1 MMEDTRAV
9 EAVLG
14 GDREAYGHVMRRY
27 HRRLFYYVLGKVA
40 DDGEAEDI
48 VQRTFVTAF
57 HRLKDYNPAQPLMA
71 WLRGIAVNH
80 CRNDFKT
87 AVRQARLKNRLLD
100 ARRME
105 FQESWLDEP
114 EEACEKRLL
123 ALRTC
128 VKGLSDEERKAV
140 ELRFVEEQPFSSIG
154 EAIAR
159 NGEAARLF
167 LFRLRQRLADC
178 VRKRLALGEGA

>member
-1 MMEDTRAV
+1 MEDREAV
-9 EAVLG
+9 EAVLA

-27 HRRLFYYVLGKVA
+27 HRRLYYYVIGKVA
-40 DDGEAEDI
+40 DDGEAEDL

-57 HRLKDYNPAQPLMA
+57 HRLADYNSELPMIA
-71 WLRGIAVNH
+71 WLRGIALNH
-80 CRNDFKT
+80 CRNDLRI

-105 FQESWLDEP
+105 MQERWIDEP
-114 EEACEKRLL
+114 EEAAEHRIL
-123 ALRTC
+123 ALRKC

-140 ELRFVEEQPFSSIG
+140 ELRFVEERPFTSIG
-154 EAIAR
+154 DAMAR

-178 VRKRLALGEGA
+178 VRKRLAMGGGA

>member
-1 MMEDTRAV
+1 MEDPRAI
-9 EAVLG
+9 EAVLA

-27 HRRLFYYVLGKVA
+27 HRRLYYYVLGKVA

-57 HRLKDYNPAQPLMA
+57 HRLKDFDVSRPMIS
-71 WLRGIAVNH
+71 WLRGIALNH
-80 CRNDFKT
+80 CRNDLKL

-105 FQESWLDEP
+105 LQESWLDEP
-114 EEACEKRLL
+114 AEAGEQRIL
-123 ALRTC
+123 ALRKC
-128 VKGLSDEERKAV
+128 IKGLSEEERKAV
-140 ELRFVEEQPFSSIG
+140 ELRFVEELPFESIG

-159 NGEAARLF
+159 NVEAARVF
-167 LFRLRQRLADC
+167 LFRVRQRLADC
-178 VRKRLALGEGA
+178 VRKRLAVGEGA

>member
-1 MMEDTRAV
+1 MEDPRAI
-9 EAVLG
+9 EAVLA

-27 HRRLFYYVLGKVA
+27 HRRLYYYVLGKVA

-57 HRLKDYNPAQPLMA
+57 HRLRDFDPAQPMLA
-71 WLRGIAVNH
+71 WLRGIALNH
-80 CRNDFKT
+80 CRNDLKI
-87 AVRQARLKNRLLD
+87 AVRQARLKSRLLD

-114 EEACEKRLL
+114 AEDAEQRIL
-123 ALRTC
+123 ALRKC
-128 VKGLSDEERKAV
+128 VKGLSDEERRAV
-140 ELRFVEEQPFSSIG
+140 ELRFVEELPFESIG
-154 EAIAR
+154 DALAR

-178 VRKRLALGEGA
+178 VRKRLALGEAP